1 MRSLYLAVHLFQ
13 KHAFKAQGCHQQLA
27 GVVCQALYGKVVE
40 HCGKLGADFLI
51 CCDER
56 EIRILLRSFLVIVAR
71 TDLGNILNLP
81 IPLAGDKRKLGVHL
95 IIFKPVNDGAA
106 RLFQAFGI
114 IDVALLVKAGAQFHN
129 GNHFFAVFGGADK
142 RLDNL
147 GLMRHPV

>member
-1 MRSLYLAVHLFQ
+1 M
-13 KHAFKAQGCHQQLA
+13 
-27 GVVCQALYGKVVE
+27 
-40 HCGKLGADFLI
+40 
-51 CCDER
+51 
-56 EIRILLRSFLVIVAR
+56 LRSFLVVVAR
-71 TDLGNILNLP
+71 ADLGNILNLP